1 MSALLIALAAALP
14 SLAGDFDGDGK
25 ADQARLE
32 PRGGAHVLV
41 VERAAAPG
49 KPETVTMVADAS
61 GFFIATQPPG
71 AYPTTCAK
79 DVGAPCAADE
89 PRKVELKAPALAF
102 GAEEASLAVAVWTG
116 ERFAV
121 TWLND

>member
-1 MSALLIALAAALP
+1 MSVLLIALAAALP

>member
-1 MSALLIALAAALP
+1 MSALLLALAAVLP
-14 SLAGDFDGDGK
+14 TLAGDFDGDGK

-41 VERAAAPG
+41 VERGATPG
-49 KPETVTMVADAS
+49 KVETVTLVADA
-61 GFFIATQPPG
+61 GNFFIAAQPPG
-71 AYPTTCAK
+71 TYPTTCAK

-89 PRKVELKAPALAF
+89 PRQVELKAPTLSF
-102 GAEEASLAVAVWTG
+102 GTEEASLAVAVWTG
-116 ERFAV
+116 KRFAV

>member
-1 MSALLIALAAALP
+1 MSALILALAALPALT
-14 SLAGDFDGDGK
+14 GDFDGDGK
-25 ADQARLE
+25 LDQARLE

-49 KPETVTMVADAS
+49 KPETVSLVADA
-61 GFFIATQPPG
+61 GNFFIAAQPAG
-71 AYPTTCAK
+71 TYPTTCAK

-89 PRKVELKAPALAF
+89 PRQVELKAPALSF
-102 GAEEASLAVAVWTG
+102 GTQEASLAVAVWTG
-116 ERFAV
+116 DRFAV

>member
-1 MSALLIALAAALP
+1 MSVLLLALAAALP

>member
-14 SLAGDFDGDGK
+14 TLAGDFDGDGK

-49 KPETVTMVADAS
+49 KPETVTLVADAS

-89 PRKVELKAPALAF
+89 PRKVELKAPTLSF
-102 GAEEASLAVAVWTG
+102 GTEEASLAVAVWTG

>member
-1 MSALLIALAAALP
+1 MSVLLFALAAALP
-14 SLAGDFDGDGK
+14 TLAGDFDGDGK

-41 VERAAAPG
+41 VERGAAPG
-49 KPETVTMVADAS
+49 KPETITLVADAA
-61 GFFIATQPPG
+61 GFFIAAQPPG
-71 AYPTTCAK
+71 TYPTTCAK

-89 PRKVELKAPALAF
+89 PRKVELKTPALSF
-102 GAEEASLAVAVWTG
+102 GTEEASLAVAVWTG